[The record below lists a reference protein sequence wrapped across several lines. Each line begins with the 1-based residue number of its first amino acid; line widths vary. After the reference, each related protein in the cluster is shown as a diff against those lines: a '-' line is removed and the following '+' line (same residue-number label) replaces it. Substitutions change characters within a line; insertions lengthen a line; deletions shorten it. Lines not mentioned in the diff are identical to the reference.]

1 MSNNKT
7 YDLEESVDRKKKNP
21 KRTLRISLIVLLLLI
36 IFALA
41 FFVLARWPRYPAFE
55 KKLKSYGKLEL
66 ALSEEESPVLL
77 DLSSLGHEDAQYYV
91 RLDGRDLL
99 SQAIGYH
106 AQSNFSLL
114 GEKINFS
121 MLAEPEI
128 EGSPSNPD
136 DLKYRGVEIQVSE
149 SSSASAYWVE
159 QEFNLDGFVYRL
171 YSSYS
176 LDNLDSEEAN
186 RLDAELGENLTL
198 LTQQII
204 DKALR

>member
-1 MSNNKT
+1 MSNNKA

-36 IFALA
+36 IVALA
-41 FFVLARWPRYPAFE
+41 FLIFARWPRYPAFE
-55 KKLKSYGKLEL
+55 KKLESYGKLEL

-106 AQSNFSLL
+106 AQSNFTLL
-114 GEKINFS
+114 GKEINFS

-171 YSSYS
+171 YSSHP
-176 LDNLDSEEAN
+176 LGNLDSEEVK
-186 RLDAELGENLTL
+186 RLNAELGENLTL